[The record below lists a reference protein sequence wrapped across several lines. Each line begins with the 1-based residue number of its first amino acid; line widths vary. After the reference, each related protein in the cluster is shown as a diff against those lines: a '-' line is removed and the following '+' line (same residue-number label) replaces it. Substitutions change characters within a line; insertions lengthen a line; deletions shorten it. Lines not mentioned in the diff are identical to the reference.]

1 MKKKLSVDN
10 GPAQTVAGQE
20 LVRNGNSAAD
30 ENALKPSTPPKSPRP
45 EHGVT
50 IVVSLRVLFNIEK
63 EQQIYEQQGLENYI
77 RFQVEHKTE
86 PLNPG
91 PAFSFVKVRQ
101 SRTSTANKELSIV
114 HVCKTGDHIDYL
126 KANHPNLYLS
136 TDPTKVREA
145 LNEAQSRDRSV
156 CVSVSY
162 LSATARYR
170 YRQVSLPP
178 GIATATMFAQE
189 NLAEVSEVQLRVAFD
204 GDAVLFSDESE
215 QIFAAQG
222 LEKFH
227 EHEKENE
234 NNPMNHGPLKGF
246 LEALGKLQKKLHAKG
261 QRMDCPIRT
270 YLVTTRD
277 AASSGFRALKTL
289 RSWDLEIDQGYFLAG
304 SPKGPMLE
312 EILPHIFFDDKMSH
326 VTGAM
331 QLGIVACHVPYG
343 ISQRETPRGPQ
354 EEALCC

>member
-1 MKKKLSVDN
+1 MSVDN
-10 GPAQTVAGQE
+10 GPAQTVAGQG

-30 ENALKPSTPPKSPRP
+30 ENAPKPSTPPKSPRP

-77 RFQVEHKTE
+77 RFQVEHETE

-91 PAFSFVKVRQ
+91 PAFSFVKALEVVNTRLRELYPDSEEVFHVVLMTDNHDLRLLNTINHHQ
-101 SRTSTANKELSIV
+101 LSIV
-114 HVCKTGDHIDYL
+114 HVCETGDHIDYL

-145 LNEAQSRDRSV
+145 LNE
-156 CVSVSY
+156 
-162 LSATARYR
+162 
-170 YRQVSLPP
+170 
-178 GIATATMFAQE
+178 GIAAATMFAQE

-289 RSWDLEIDQGYFLAG
+289 RLWDLEIDEGYFLAG

-312 EILPHIFFDDKMSH
+312 KIQPHIFFDDMMSH
-326 VTGAM
+326 LTGAM
-331 QLGIVACHVPYG
+331 ELGIVACHVPYG
-343 ISQRETPRGPQ
+343 ISQ
-354 EEALCC
+354 

>member
-1 MKKKLSVDN
+1 MD
-10 GPAQTVAGQE
+10 GQMDMIGMD
-20 LVRNGNSAAD
+20 RWTSYGWTD
-30 ENALKPSTPPKSPRP
+30 ECPDEAFLRRSCYD
-45 EHGVT
+45 
-50 IVVSLRVLFNIEK
+50 SLRPLQSLQWPYRGNK
-63 EQQIYEQQGLENYI
+63 EQAAVRKLI
-77 RFQVEHKTE
+77 VHPT
-86 PLNPG
+86 PG
-91 PAFSFVKVRQ
+91 E
-101 SRTSTANKELSIV
+101 ELSIV

-145 LNEAQSRDRSV
+145 LNE
-156 CVSVSY
+156 
-162 LSATARYR
+162 
-170 YRQVSLPP
+170 
-178 GIATATMFAQE
+178 GIAAATMFAQE

-215 QIFAAQG
+215 QIFTAQG

-277 AASSGFRALKTL
+277 AGSSGFRALKTL
-289 RSWDLEIDQGYFLAG
+289 RLWDLEIDEGYFLAG

-312 EILPHIFFDDKMSH
+312 KIQPHIFFDDMMSH
-326 VTGAM
+326 LTGAM

-354 EEALCC
+354 DEA